1 MDTKTLR
8 PGVAVVGCEH
18 RASETTQNSE
28 ARASRPASAGPG
40 LAAIFL
46 SISTLLFAIVPS
58 DLRESDPLSEAL
70 YHHESFEGEQAIVP
84 NVPQFARTMILER
97 LQNDPSN
104 PVFYRALAEV
114 EMQLLDETQAETHMK
129 QFVEVS
135 TDKDNAFFK
144 LEDFFHSRTRF
155 EDEFKTMLNHAHAL
169 TPKRTDPDSNAG
181 PYLHYHRALTQI
193 QNYGLKQD
201 PELIYRTIVETYPES
216 QKPLFDLLEFERVSH
231 DNERALEILEQFHQ
245 KFPDQ
250 NKTYLLKKA
259 SLLDPQKAFELLNTS
274 YDPLWDID
282 LARELD
288 QSSIRAGKKGE
299 YLAALKDKLEKQSL
313 DLDSVTRLFHSYY
326 FAGNTIE
333 ATSILNDYRLL
344 KEKSVQ
350 EKKSRWE
357 PDELWIMAQ
366 LHHRIL
372 NLNEAA
378 RFYYAVYGAESQK
391 LEPVRYNSV
400 TADDALNGLFQIL
413 ITAEER
419 PIQLGAGNL
428 DLYKDIATADANPGV
443 LNGILS
449 LILNGTHPNSEFE
462 QQETKAIGYFNRAQ
476 ASAILRLIQK
486 DYPASKHLPRMY
498 KDVLKIYLK
507 YGMDDLIIK
516 TGENFFKAFPESD
529 EILEIGVAVTD
540 AYARKQDHTHE
551 WQTYEYLLPIAAK
564 RDPNEIVPQQSEPQT
579 DAENEDEYQ
588 DEPPAKTE
596 SAYSYAALLK
606 RYISSLTQEKN
617 YNAALT
623 LYRDQIQKYPTE
635 EALYENFAE
644 YLAQN
649 NLFDEEASIYSH
661 AIQQFK
667 TKSWYEKLARWYLRR
682 EQSSE
687 LEKLSHEV
695 IDTFQGTEVAQYL
708 QNVNTTYPYRSLYI
722 ALNQYALSRFPYNMT
737 FVNNLLRMYSEYNY
751 YNWEEYEKLCRQ
763 YYFLDESIR
772 SRYLYRLAEQ
782 RQLKQKQNPSSNP
795 DKLFAADKEIW
806 RAHFQESLPLYDD
819 LAKQYPSDQW
829 LNTRVADLKRSLGW
843 QHPSYYKES
852 AQLREYLAKVAPTDS
867 SLWTTAGETLAEIED
882 YSAAKQYWENILKID
897 PQNSERYLEVA
908 TILWDYYLFDDALNV
923 IQRARSL
930 KDSDSLFAYEAGAI
944 YESKRDYQTAVAE
957 YSKSLVDA
965 SEEARNRLNQL
976 YRRPKLATL
985 IRTHLEKQLQQNP
998 QDANLWLGVIAFYS
1012 DQKEKDVVRELIT
1025 RAVTTLK
1032 PENFAEAV
1040 NSLNETA
1047 RNFGLD
1053 SLQESLIQKRIQYA
1067 STDLE
1072 KITVSLELVSFYDS
1086 RGQKEKAE
1094 SVLLALYQQQKAS
1107 AGLIQ
1112 ELISFYSRNGNYN
1125 KAFGIYDASLQI
1137 ANSKYHKQYLR
1148 EIVDR
1153 YRERKNYDRALAA
1166 VAELRKEDP
1175 LNGDLFRIVSEI
1187 YAEQGN
1193 YPAMVQHYRDG
1204 LQMVRDSKMSEDEK
1218 KQQIAVMR
1226 KGIIQANLILKDY
1239 TAALDQYIELLNRD
1253 AENEALL
1260 SEAAFFASR
1269 YEISPRLFDYY
1280 NKTAAASPKDHR
1292 WPMLLGR
1299 LHLYSSNPEA
1309 AIDQF
1314 RTAIAIR
1321 PERVDLHQSLA
1332 DAYQRSGK
1340 YPEVLQEYDR
1350 LYALTYKDSRW
1361 LSSMAELNARLGNQK
1376 KALEFCEQYLADR
1389 KPMERDFEM
1398 AKKCLNWGM
1407 SKSAIAYGN
1416 AGLKKF
1422 QTDLKQWIPPEG
1434 FAAYIEALVQNNSSA
1449 TALELMHQTLN
1460 RIDVAKK
1467 KATFDAEAL
1476 RSVEYMVQDAMVRVL
1491 PSLVKKYST
1500 GDELNVL
1507 ESKLLALNAV
1517 SNNEQRSKR
1526 LLPFAQAAGLAKSEE
1541 QLLRQLVHE
1550 GYDSSTSHYSTN
1562 RENLRRFYLDRHE
1575 YAACAKFLEAEWRKY
1590 RHHADYRNELLQV
1603 AEAYRLAGLHDNELV
1618 ILREYYAFGRNTALE
1633 AEPVERYL
1641 TLLYEKNLREEL
1653 KSSAVTADLTAAN
1666 FFVKRRDRELA
1677 TLAIESLSKTQDPVW
1692 KTIHLAMLG
1701 KELGINEPGVK
1712 ELFVAGLDLRT
1723 IGESIDTRGDSTSSL
1738 LGDDWFFYGTRYG
1751 EYLWNIHA
1759 DDAPYYLVADLEGAP
1774 LRSERQDQLGSWYL
1788 NTAKLNEP
1796 ALNHFELA
1804 AELDPKNPNYQD
1816 HIAEAL
1822 YANGKKDEAIAL
1834 WKSLLAAQTPSN
1846 YLLVCEAASNHDFM
1860 SVVDAD
1866 IEKYLTTQIGKYGA
1880 AGLNDLIETYLEN
1893 VPAEKRKA
1901 LLPRWITAAPAPKEF
1916 SSALLEISALDQDD
1930 RTLVYIQTANYLKT
1944 WMRSAAGNEI
1954 EVARNQW
1961 VIWNYLAASEYLEN
1975 KQYQLTNEVTKEA
1988 LDELKR
1994 ISETNTP
2001 RVQKLTLL
2009 HAQSLLRL
2017 EKTDEAVD
2025 LLGKYVHGDITDP
2038 AQLESAAI
2046 DDEKYLKVNELLRDE
2061 GHPAE
2066 AALILEEMYQ
2076 RKLLA
2081 GVTDSSIFIGLAQI
2095 RLDQNKNHEALQYLN
2110 RMIYSSPENL
2120 DNFHLAAELLEKNKQ
2135 FTEALNL
2142 RNELKKRKSWDE
2154 ANLIQIAEDLSATG
2168 NAKDA
2173 AIIAKT
2179 VLQSEQSTLNYQV
2192 RAAKV
2197 FSTSSAG
2204 LAGKLEMQQ
2213 IEKAMRTKTSTIK
2226 PPIYYSSLRQV
2237 LIEHNPNLD
2246 LLLSEKFVNP
2256 HSSNLKAPLFRGYRK
2271 TGLCEQALQ
2280 ALDPGNLSS
2289 RNYEE
2294 EEEYS
2299 DRYGYNEDP
2308 FYDSDEYD
2316 QTDNYPINEL
2326 NLTDEESI
2334 DLALQ
2339 AADCAANIDDSIRQI
2354 FFLNIAFDH
2363 AEAGSKKEEEI
2374 QKMIDKAEAAASE
2387 KAEVEAA
2394 RWKVQSNLGRQS

>member
-1 MDTKTLR
+1 MRNLNLTLDR
-8 PGVAVVGCEH
+8 N
-18 RASETTQNSE
+18 RNRIS
-28 ARASRPASAGPG
+28 
-40 LAAIFL
+40 AAIIFIFIT
-46 SISTLLFAIVPS
+46 SLLFAIVPS

-70 YHHESFEGEQAIVP
+70 YHKESFEGEQAIVP

-97 LQNDPSN
+97 LQNDPEN

-114 EMQLLDETQAETHMK
+114 ELQLLDETQAETHMK
-129 QFVEVS
+129 QFVEKS
-135 TDKDNAFFK
+135 TDKDSAYFK
-144 LEDFFHSRTRF
+144 LEEFFHNRTRF
-155 EDEFKTMLNHAHAL
+155 EDEFKTMLDHAHAV
-169 TPKRTDPDSNAG
+169 TSKPTDPDSNAG

-201 PELIYRTIVETYPES
+201 QEVIYRTIVETYPQS
-216 QKPLFDLLEFERVSH
+216 QKPLLDLLEFERVNH
-231 DNERALEILEQFHQ
+231 GNTKALEILEQFHQ
-245 KFPDQ
+245 QFPDE

-259 SLLDPQKAFELLNTS
+259 SLLDPQKAFELLNGS

-288 QSSIRAGKKGE
+288 QASIRAGKKGE

-350 EKKSRWE
+350 DKKSKWE
-357 PDELWIMAQ
+357 ADELWIMAQ

-378 RFYYAVYGAESQK
+378 RFYYALYGAESQK
-391 LEPVRYNSV
+391 IKPARYRSV
-400 TADDALNGLFQIL
+400 TADDALYGLFQIL

-428 DLYKDIATADANPGV
+428 DLYKDIATADTHPGV

-449 LILNGTHPNSEFE
+449 LILNGTHPETEFE
-462 QQETKAIGYFNRAQ
+462 QQENKAIGYFNRAQ
-476 ASAILRLIQK
+476 AGAILRLVQK
-486 DYPASKHLPRMY
+486 DYPTSKHLPGMY
-498 KDVLKIYLK
+498 KDVLKIYQK

-516 TGENFFKAFPESD
+516 TGENFFKAFPSSD
-529 EILEIGVAVTD
+529 EILEIGIAVTD
-540 AYARKQDHTHE
+540 AYSRKQDHVHE

-564 RDPNEIVPQQSEPQT
+564 RDATQIVQQQPDPETEADQG
-579 DAENEDEYQ
+579 EDEENSYQ
-588 DEPPAKTE
+588 DQQPPPTE
-596 SAYSYAALLK
+596 SAYSFSALLK

-617 YNAALT
+617 YNAVLK

-682 EQSSE
+682 EQSAE

-695 IDTFQGTEVAQYL
+695 IDTFQGTAVAEYL

-722 ALNQYALSRFPYNMT
+722 ALNKYALSRFPYNMT
-737 FVNNLLRMYSEYNY
+737 FVNNLLSVYSEHNY
-751 YNWEEYEKLCRQ
+751 YNWEEYEQLCRQ

-806 RAHFQESLPLYDD
+806 RAHFTESLPFYDD
-819 LAKQYPSDQW
+819 LAKQYPADPW

-843 QHPSYYKES
+843 QQPSYYKES
-852 AQLREYLAKVAPTDS
+852 AQLREYLAKVTPTDAT
-867 SLWTTAGETLAEIED
+867 LWTTAGETLAEVED
-882 YSAAKQYWENILKID
+882 YSSAKQYWENILKID

-908 TILWDYYLFDDALNV
+908 TILWDYYLFDDALAV
-923 IQRARSL
+923 IQRARTL
-930 KDSDSLFAYEAGAI
+930 KTSDSLFAYEAGAI

-965 SEEARNRLNQL
+965 SEEARNRLTQL

-985 IRTHLEKQLQQNP
+985 IRAHLEKQLQQNP
-998 QDANLWLGVIAFYS
+998 QNPNWWLGVIAFYN

-1025 RAVTTLK
+1025 RATTTLK
-1032 PENFAEAV
+1032 PENFAQAV

-1047 RNFGLD
+1047 RSLGFD
-1053 SLQESLIQKRIQYA
+1053 SLQENLIQKRIQYA

-1072 KITVSLELVSFYDS
+1072 KITISLELVSFYDS
-1086 RGQKEKAE
+1086 RGQKDKAE
-1094 SVLLALYQQQKAS
+1094 SVLVALYQQQKAS

-1112 ELISFYSRNGNYN
+1112 ELISFYWRNGNYD
-1125 KAFGIYDASLQI
+1125 KAFRIYDASLQI
-1137 ANSKYHKQYLR
+1137 ANPKYHKQYLR
-1148 EIVDR
+1148 EMVDR
-1153 YRERKNYDRALAA
+1153 YRERKNYDRALAV

-1175 LNGDLFRIVSEI
+1175 LNADLFRIVAEI

-1193 YPAMVQHYRDG
+1193 YQAMVQHYRDG

-1226 KGIIQANLILKDY
+1226 RGIIQANLILKDY

-1260 SEAAFFASR
+1260 SESAFFASR
-1269 YEISPRLFDYY
+1269 YEISSRLFDYY

-1314 RTAIAIR
+1314 RAAIAIR

-1340 YPEVLQEYDR
+1340 YPEALQEYDR

-1361 LSSMAELNARLGNQK
+1361 LSPMAELNARLGNQK
-1376 KALEFCEQYLADR
+1376 KALELYEQYLSDR

-1398 AKKCLNWGM
+1398 AQKCLNWGM

-1416 AGLKKF
+1416 AGIKNF
-1422 QTDLKQWIPPEG
+1422 QTDIKQWIPPEG
-1434 FAAYIEALVQNNSSA
+1434 FAAYLEALVQNNSSA

-1460 RIDVAKK
+1460 RIEVAQK
-1467 KATFDAEAL
+1467 KATFDTEAL
-1476 RSVEYMVQDAMVRVL
+1476 RSVQYMIHDSMIRVL
-1491 PSLVKKYST
+1491 PALVKKYST
-1500 GDELNVL
+1500 GDDLDVL
-1507 ESKLLALNAV
+1507 ESKLLAINAV
-1517 SNNEQRSKR
+1517 SNYEQRTKR
-1526 LLPFAQAAGLAKSEE
+1526 LLPFAQAAGLARAEE
-1541 QLLRQLVHE
+1541 KLLLQLVHE
-1550 GYDSSTSHYSTN
+1550 SHDNIYWSHHDS
-1562 RENLRRFYLDRHE
+1562 LRRFYMDRQA
-1575 YAACAKFLEAEWRKY
+1575 YATCAKFLDAEWH
-1590 RHHADYRNELLQV
+1590 RHHNNADHRNQLLEV
-1603 AEAYRLAGLHDNELV
+1603 AEAYRLAGLKDNELV
-1618 ILREYYAFGRNTALE
+1618 ILREYYNFGKYNTLQAQ
-1633 AEPVERYL
+1633 PVERYL
-1641 TLLYEKNLREEL
+1641 TLLYEKNLGEEL
-1653 KSSAVTADLTAAN
+1653 KSSTATADLTAAN
-1666 FFVKRRDRELA
+1666 FFVKRKDRELA
-1677 TLAIESLSKTQDPVW
+1677 TLAIESLSRAQDPVW

-1701 KELGINEPGVK
+1701 KELGINEPRIK

-1723 IGESIDTRGDSTSSL
+1723 IGDSIDARGDSKTSL
-1738 LGDDWFFYGTRYG
+1738 FGDDWFYYGTRYG

-1759 DDAPYYLVADLEGAP
+1759 DDAPYYLLSDLEGAP
-1774 LRSERQDQLGSWYL
+1774 LRSERQDQLGLWYL
-1788 NTAKLNEP
+1788 NTAKLNEQ
-1796 ALNHFELA
+1796 ALEHFTLA

-1860 SVVDAD
+1860 TAVDAD

-1880 AGLNDLIETYLEN
+1880 AGLNDLIETYLQN
-1893 VPAEKRKA
+1893 ISAEKRKA
-1901 LLPRWITAAPAPKEF
+1901 LIPKWITASPAPKEF
-1916 SSALLEISALDQDD
+1916 GSALLEITALDQED
-1930 RTLVYIQTANYLKT
+1930 RNLVYTQTSNYLKT

-1961 VIWNYLAASEYLEN
+1961 VIWNYEAASEYLDN
-1975 KQYQLTNEVTKEA
+1975 KQNDLTNNTTKEV

-1994 ISETNTP
+1994 IAEINTP

-2009 HAQSLLRL
+2009 NAQALMRL
-2017 EKTDEAVD
+2017 GKTEEAVD
-2025 LLGKYVHGDITDP
+2025 LLRKYVYGDLTDP

-2046 DDEKYLKVNELLRDE
+2046 DDDKYLKVNQLLRDE

-2066 AALILEEMYQ
+2066 AAIILEEMYQ

-2095 RLDQNKNHEALQYLN
+2095 RLDQNKNDEALQYLN

-2120 DNFHLAAELLEKNKQ
+2120 DNFNLAADLLEKNNQ
-2135 FTEALNL
+2135 FAEALNL
-2142 RNELKKRKSWDE
+2142 RNELKKRKSSDE
-2154 ANLIQIAEDLSATG
+2154 TNLIKIAEDLVATG
-2168 NAKDA
+2168 KTKDA
-2173 AIIAKT
+2173 ALIAKA
-2179 VLQSEQSTLNYQV
+2179 VLQSEQSTLEYQV

-2197 FSTSSAG
+2197 YGSATTA
-2204 LAGKLEMQQ
+2204 LAGKLEMEQ
-2213 IEKAMRTKTSTIK
+2213 IEKAVRSKSYDIQT
-2226 PPIYYSSLRQV
+2226 PVYYSSLRQI
-2237 LIEHNPNLD
+2237 LIERNPSLD

-2256 HSSNLKAPLFRGYRK
+2256 HASNLEDALFRTYRK
-2271 TGLCEQALQ
+2271 AGLCEQALK
-2280 ALDPGNLSS
+2280 ALDPDNLSS
-2289 RNYEE
+2289 RGYQEE
-2294 EEEYS
+2294 DEYS
-2299 DRYGYNEDP
+2299 DRYGYDEDP
-2308 FYDSDEYD
+2308 FYDSDHYD
-2316 QTDNYPINEL
+2316 PTENYPINKL
-2326 NLTDEESI
+2326 RLTDEESV
-2334 DLALQ
+2334 DLALE
-2339 AADCAANIDDSIRQI
+2339 ASECASKIDDSNRQI
-2354 FFLNIAFDH
+2354 FFLKVAFDH

-2374 QKMIDKAEAAASE
+2374 QQMIDKTEDTASE
-2387 KAEVEAA
+2387 KAEIEAA
-2394 RWKVQSNLGRQS
+2394 RWKVQPNLGRQS